1 MDSRAAGTGRQQTL
15 RHAISCSG
23 TGLHSGATVHMT
35 LAPASTDSGIVFRRV
50 DLGENAPP
58 IPATIDNVIDDR
70 LCTTIGFRGGPSVV
84 TIEHLM
90 AALRGT
96 GIDNVEIAIDGP
108 EVPVMDGSAAPF
120 VFLLECAG
128 LVAQLASRRAIE
140 VLRPVGVAKDGAE
153 ASLTPGLNFSAGCEI
168 DFASRAIGRQS
179 LTVSLVNG
187 TFKSDIARA
196 RTFGFAH
203 EVDRLRAAGLARG
216 GSLDNAVVVAGDRV
230 LNDDGLRWTDEFVRH
245 KILDSIGDL
254 YLAGA
259 PIIGR
264 FHGRRSGHALNHL
277 LVRTLLAD
285 RGAWRWTTESSVEI
299 AAGATPAAA
308 AAAPATL

>member
-1 MDSRAAGTGRQQTL
+1 MDSRAGGTGRQQTL

-23 TGLHSGATVHMT
+23 TGLHSGAAVRMT
-35 LAPASTDSGIVFRRV
+35 LLPAAPDSGIVFRRS
-50 DLGENAPP
+50 DLGDAAPLV
-58 IPATIDNVIDDR
+58 PATIDHVIDDR
-70 LCTTIGFRGGPSVV
+70 LCTTVGFRGGPSVA

-90 AALRGT
+90 AALRGM
-96 GIDNVEIAIDGP
+96 GVDNAEIVIDGP

-128 LVAQLASRRAIE
+128 LAAQSAPRRAIE
-140 VLRPVGVAKDGAE
+140 VLRPVRVAKDGAE
-153 ASLTPGLNFSAGCEI
+153 ATLVPGAGFSAGCEI
-168 DFASRAIGRQS
+168 EFASQAIGRQR

-187 TFKSDIARA
+187 TFKNDIARA

-259 PIIGR
+259 PIVGR
-264 FHGRRSGHALNHL
+264 FHGYRSGHALNHL

-285 RGAWRWTTESSVEI
+285 RGAWRWTGGDGSGI